1 MVAVLRQTVKRLM
14 AACLLCYFELTEFVQ
29 LKTNPIVPI
38 DQIELETCCHFHQI
52 VA

>member
-1 MVAVLRQTVKRLM
+1 MVAALCQTVKRLM

-29 LKTNPIVPI
+29 PKMSPIVPI
-38 DQIELETCCHFHQI
+38 DQIEIETCYHFRQI